1 MEPISI
7 ATIIAIG
14 LAARW
19 VIGAWR
25 GGEGGGGGGYELASR
40 DAQIQR
46 LRDEV
51 DSLNAE
57 VRRLG
62 EAQSFM
68 VRLLESGA
76 PPAATAIEPP
86 ERAQSPNPE
95 TT

>member
-1 MEPISI
+1 MEPITV
-7 ATIIAIG
+7 AAIIAIG

-25 GGEGGGGGGYELASR
+25 GEGGGGYDLASR

-46 LRDEV
+46 LREEV
-51 DSLNAE
+51 DTLNAE

-68 VRLLESGA
+68 VRLLEGGA
-76 PPAATAIEPP
+76 PPAATALDAP
-86 ERAQSPNPE
+86 EQPEGPNPE

>member
-1 MEPISI
+1 MEPISV

-25 GGEGGGGGGYELASR
+25 GTGAEGHDLALR

-46 LRDEV
+46 LREEV
-51 DSLNAE
+51 DSLNGE

-62 EAQSFM
+62 EAQTFM

-76 PPAATAIEPP
+76 PPAAPAPGEP
-86 ERAQSPNPE
+86 ERPQGPNPE